1 MGQPAA
7 KENDLAV
14 GVDIHVVLVPSPPG
28 SPVPTP
34 LPHPFS
40 GPLDT
45 DLSPDV
51 KIEGLAA
58 ATRGSIATNDP
69 RHIPTPPGTAFQS
82 EPENKGTVSG
92 GSSSVKINAKAA
104 ARVGDTV
111 DSCEGSSA
119 ITGSSSVLIG

>member
-14 GVDIHVVLVPSPPG
+14 GVDIHVVLVPSPG
-28 SPVPTP
+28 GPVPTP

-45 DLSPDV
+45 DLSQDV
-51 KIEGLAA
+51 EIEGRAA
-58 ATRGSIATNDP
+58 ATKGSIATNKP
-69 RHIPTPPGTAFQS
+69 PHIPTPPGTSFQS
-82 EPENKGTVSG
+82 PPEDKGTVST
-92 GSSSVKINAKAA
+92 GSATVNINGKQA

-111 DSCEGSSA
+111 DSCEGVSV
-119 ITGSSSVLIG
+119 IVGSSTVLIG

>member
-7 KENDLAV
+7 KKNDLAV

-45 DLSPDV
+45 NLSPDV
-51 KIEGLAA
+51 NIDGFAA
-58 ATRGSIATNDP
+58 ATKGSIATNKP
-69 RHIPTPPGTAFQS
+69 PHIPTPPGTAFQTP
-82 EPENKGTVSG
+82 PENKGTVST
-92 GSSSVKINAKAA
+92 GSGTVNINGKPA
-104 ARVGDTV
+104 ARIGDTV
-111 DSCEGSSA
+111 DSCDGSSA
-119 ITGSSSVLIG
+119 ITGFSTVFIG